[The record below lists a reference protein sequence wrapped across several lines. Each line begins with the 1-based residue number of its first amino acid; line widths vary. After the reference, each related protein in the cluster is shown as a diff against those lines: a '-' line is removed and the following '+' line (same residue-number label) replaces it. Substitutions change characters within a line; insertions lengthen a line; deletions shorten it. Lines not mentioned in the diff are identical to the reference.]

1 MFSIVFPKSAS
12 EIKKE
17 GRILRHMVAE
27 YIPGVLEGKYLIAF
41 LRRTDDLATPLV
53 TLMLKDGKVLQA
65 RGLDNRTPT
74 PEEQEFLD
82 QYQAGHKAA

>member
-1 MFSIVFPKSAS
+1 MFDVVFPKSVS

-17 GRILRHMVAE
+17 GVVLRHMVAE
-27 YIPGVLEGKYLIAF
+27 FIPGVLEGKYVIAF
-41 LRRTDDLATPLV
+41 LRRTDDPKTPLL

-65 RGLDNRTPT
+65 AGLDNRKPT
-74 PEEQEFLD
+74 KEEQEFLD